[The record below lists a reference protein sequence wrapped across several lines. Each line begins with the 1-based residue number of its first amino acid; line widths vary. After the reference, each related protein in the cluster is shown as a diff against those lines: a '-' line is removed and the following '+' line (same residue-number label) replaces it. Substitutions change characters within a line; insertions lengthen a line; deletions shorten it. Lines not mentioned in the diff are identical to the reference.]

1 MANRSRTVRTPK
13 NEGAFIDA
21 LRDGRSITA
30 ACIDAGIGRQTAY
43 DWREAD
49 KAFAKAWD
57 DAIEEGTD
65 RLEDEAH
72 RRARDGTQK
81 PIYQGGKRVGVIN
94 EYSDTLMIFLL
105 KARRRSKFGDK
116 QEVTGADGG
125 PINHKIEAD
134 AAFAEL
140 VGALEGAARARAGN
154 AGGKGEMDKS
164 GEG

>member
-1 MANRSRTVRTPK
+1 MRGRTVRTPK
-13 NEGAFIDA
+13 NEAAFLNA
-21 LRDGRSITA
+21 LCDGRSVTA
-30 ACIDAGIGRQTAY
+30 ACIDAGISRVAAY
-43 DWREAD
+43 DWRAAD
-49 KAFAKAWD
+49 ATFAKAWD
-57 DAIEEGTD
+57 DAVEEGTD

-81 PIYQGGKRVGVIN
+81 PVYQGGKKVGAIN

-134 AAFAEL
+134 AAFADL
-140 VGALEGAARARAGN
+140 VRALESAARTAARN
-154 AGGKGEMDKS
+154 AGSKGEVDQS
-164 GEG
+164 GET